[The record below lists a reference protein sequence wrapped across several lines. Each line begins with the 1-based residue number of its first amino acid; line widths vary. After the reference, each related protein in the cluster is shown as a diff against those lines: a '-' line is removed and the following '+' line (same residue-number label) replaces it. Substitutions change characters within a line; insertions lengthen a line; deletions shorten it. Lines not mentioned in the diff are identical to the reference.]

1 MFATLPSSRGLPRRL
16 LQMEG
21 PAPLK
26 DGASPDLA
34 GQGDHRDP
42 QAIPWHLR
50 GSRGHRGAQVRS
62 RGSDRPKH
70 GSLDLEDAMDRLEG
84 ESEAE
89 DEEQEDGGEQ
99 VTEVDD
105 D

>member
-1 MFATLPSSRGLPRRL
+1 
-16 LQMEG
+16 
-21 PAPLK
+21 
-26 DGASPDLA
+26 
-34 GQGDHRDP
+34 
-42 QAIPWHLR
+42 
-50 GSRGHRGAQVRS
+50 
-62 RGSDRPKH
+62 
-70 GSLDLEDAMDRLEG
+70 MDRLEG